1 MSSVCAAPAAT
12 AIRRPDLFVPERHT
26 VLRDPEIAPRQSG
39 RLYCFSSSNVC
50 AAGVAWLALG
60 VARGTITDFTQLAT
74 EKVPRGARQRLC
86 ENQVIQ
92 SQRAQAEAR
101 LGSASAYLLGGLAEI
116 WEAVGATG
124 ELSLEQNTMI
134 RPAST

>member
-1 MSSVCAAPAAT
+1 M
-12 AIRRPDLFVPERHT
+12 
-26 VLRDPEIAPRQSG
+26 
-39 RLYCFSSSNVC
+39 
-50 AAGVAWLALG
+50 
-60 VARGTITDFTQLAT
+60 
-74 EKVPRGARQRLC
+74 PRGARQRLC

-101 LGSASAYLLGGLAEI
+101 LGSARAYLLSGLAEI
-116 WEAVGATG
+116 WEAVGETG